1 MLLYHLSVMIDCTQ
15 FFFYIINRGLLK
27 QMLKKIS
34 RLSNRWPL
42 LRPCSWV
49 ELK

>member
-1 MLLYHLSVMIDCTQ
+1 
-15 FFFYIINRGLLK
+15 
-27 QMLKKIS
+27 MLKKIS